1 MGDLVTILLV
11 VNVLITAAVIVF
23 VRKNGG
29 VTSPANTGDAYKLV
43 QDRLDNFTRT
53 VDENFRGSR
62 TELNDRLDKFAKTI
76 DDAGAQS
83 RRDAVDGRKELLESV
98 NQQLQ
103 RVTEQ
108 LKELRE
114 ANDQKLLGIEK
125 KLEAE
130 VNKMRESNEAK
141 LEQMRVTVDE
151 KLHGTLEKRLGES
164 FGEVVKQLAAVQSGL
179 GEMKNLATGVGDLKR
194 VLTNVKNRGSW
205 GEVQLGR
212 QLEDMLSQD
221 QYEANV
227 TVKPGSRE
235 SVEYAIRLPGR
246 VEGEVVYLPI
256 DAKFPQEDYERLLN
270 AQDSGDI
277 DRIEAEGKAIERAV
291 KAQAVTIAEKYIAPP
306 NTTDFAIMYLPTE
319 GLYAEVI
326 RRPGLASELQNKHHV
341 LITGPTTLMAILN
354 SLQMGFRTLRIEK
367 SAGDVIRLLGAVKT
381 EFAKYAGIWEKIDKQ
396 IGTVQKTVEQVGTR
410 TRAINRSLRTVEA
423 VDPAISGG
431 MLELD
436 NMFNVDEVEQEV
448 DDEQID

>member
-11 VNVLITAAVIVF
+11 VNVLITVAVIWF

-29 VTSPANTGDAYKLV
+29 VTSPANTGDAYRLV
-43 QDRLDNFTRT
+43 QDRLDAFTKT
-53 VDENFRGSR
+53 VDDNLRNSR
-62 TELNDRLDKFAKTI
+62 TELNERLTTFAKTI
-76 DDAGAQS
+76 DDAGERS
-83 RRDAVDGRKELLESV
+83 RRDAAEGRQVLQEGV

-103 RVTEQ
+103 GVTEK
-108 LKELRE
+108 LKDLRE
-114 ANDQKLLGIEK
+114 ANDQKLAGIEK

-130 VNKMRESNEAK
+130 VNKMRESNEQK

-164 FGEVVKQLAAVQSGL
+164 FGQVVDKLAEVQKGL
-179 GEMKNLATGVGDLKR
+179 GEMQNLATGVGDLKR

-212 QLEDMLSQD
+212 QLEDMLTPE
-221 QYEANV
+221 QYESNV
-227 TVKPGSRE
+227 MVKPGSRDV
-235 SVEYAIRLPGR
+235 VEFAVRLPGR

-256 DAKFPQEDYERLLN
+256 DAKFPQEDYERLLT

-277 DRIEAEGKAIERAV
+277 ERIEAEGKAIEKAV
-291 KAQAVTIAEKYIAPP
+291 KAQAATIAEKYIVPP

-367 SAGDVIRLLGAVKT
+367 SAGDVVRLLGAVKT
-381 EFAKYAGIWEKIDKQ
+381 EFEKYAGVWEKLDKQ
-396 IGTVQKTVEQVGTR
+396 LGTVQNTVQSVSTR
-410 TRAINRSLRTVEA
+410 TRAINRSLKNIEA
-423 VDPAISGG
+423 IDPAISSG

-436 NMFNVDEVEQEV
+436 SVFNVDEDAAEP
-448 DDEQID
+448 DDGQ

>member
-11 VNVLITAAVIVF
+11 VNVLITVAVIWF
-23 VRKNGG
+23 VRKSGG
-29 VTSPANTGDAYKLV
+29 ATSPAYTGDAYRLV
-43 QDRLDNFTRT
+43 QDRLDAFTKT
-53 VDENFRGSR
+53 VDDNLRNSR
-62 TELNDRLDKFAKTI
+62 TELNDRLSAFAKTI
-76 DDAGAQS
+76 DDAGERS
-83 RRDAVDGRKELLESV
+83 RRDAADGRQVLQEGV

-103 RVTEQ
+103 GVTEK
-108 LKELRE
+108 LKDLRE
-114 ANDQKLLGIEK
+114 ANDQKLAGIEK

-130 VNKMRESNEAK
+130 VNKMRESNEQK

-164 FGEVVKQLAAVQSGL
+164 FGQVVDKLAEVQKGL
-179 GEMKNLATGVGDLKR
+179 GEMQNLATGVGDLKR

-212 QLEDMLSQD
+212 QLEDMLTPE
-221 QYEANV
+221 QYESNV
-227 TVKPGSRE
+227 MVKPGSRDV
-235 SVEYAIRLPGR
+235 VEFAVRLPGR

-256 DAKFPQEDYERLLN
+256 DAKFPQEDYERLLT

-277 DRIEAEGKAIERAV
+277 ERIEAEGKAIEKAV
-291 KAQAVTIAEKYIAPP
+291 KAQAATIAEKYIVPP

-367 SAGDVIRLLGAVKT
+367 SAGDVVRLLGAVKT
-381 EFAKYAGIWEKIDKQ
+381 EFEKYAGVWEKLDKQ
-396 IGTVQKTVEQVGTR
+396 LGTVQNTVQSVSTR
-410 TRAINRSLRTVEA
+410 TRAINRSLKNIEA
-423 VDPAISGG
+423 IDPAISSG

-436 NMFNVDEVEQEV
+436 NVFNVDEDAAEP
-448 DDEQID
+448 DDGQ